1 VRCTRESSTPSNGRL
16 RQVRAQR
23 RRWLAAG
30 LVLTGGVVLALPAPA
45 ASKRKPVPAA
55 ESTEEGATA
64 KPADDCAATVARR
77 VQSHYDG
84 VRDLTARFTQVSQVV
99 SLGAETALPAAPSG
113 GEVSFAKPGK
123 MRWSYEQPEPSL
135 VVTDGEELWIYDPAE
150 KEAQRLRSGQAFLS
164 GAALQFLLGHGEMT
178 RDFRVKALSCAT
190 EEAALRLVPRR
201 AAAYEKLEIRVDP
214 TSGEVRETAV
224 FDLIGNVTRVTFQ
237 DVRTN
242 TGVGDDL
249 FQFTAPAGVRVVE
262 VPTAEP

>member
-1 VRCTRESSTPSNGRL
+1 MRCMREPSTPNSGRL
-16 RQVRAQR
+16 RPVRAQR
-23 RRWLAAG
+23 RRWLATG
-30 LVLTGGVVLALPAPA
+30 LVLIGGVGLALPAPA
-45 ASKRKPVPAA
+45 AAKRRPAPA
-55 ESTEEGATA
+55 TESTEEGATA
-64 KPADDCAATVARR
+64 KPADDCATAVARKL
-77 VQSHYDG
+77 QGHYEG

-99 SLGAETALPAAPSG
+99 SLGAEAAVPAAPSS

-150 KEAQRLRSGQAFLS
+150 KEAQRMRSGQGFLS

-178 RDFRVKALSCAT
+178 RDFRVKALTCGK
-190 EEAALRLVPRR
+190 EEAQLRLVPRR

-214 TSGEVRETAV
+214 TSGEVKETAV
-224 FDLIGNVTRVTFQ
+224 FDLIGNVTRVAFQ

-249 FQFTAPAGVRVVE
+249 FQFTPPAGVRVVE